1 MRSRE
6 TPTAALAAMVVVAA
20 LGVWSCGGS
29 NESPTAPALVP
40 DIATP
45 AAPVAA
51 QATGEE
57 GEGSVTSSCRTPR
70 KITICHKGQTQQVS
84 LLALFAHLRHGDR
97 IGACAPA
104 AVTCPCFSSAG
115 LADVAAQCSV
125 PPIAS
130 CGEPYSL
137 NLFCAAGGGSGTVGN
152 LGYFEARLGAGT
164 CSTTTADSLTGTTV
178 TTPMPVTAAQFEAC
192 KQAIVGSTYY
202 PASCPR

>member
-1 MRSRE
+1 
-6 TPTAALAAMVVVAA
+6 LVVVAA

-70 KITICHKGQTQQVS
+70 KITICHKGQTLKVS
-84 LLALFAHLRHGDR
+84 LAALFAHLRHGDR
-97 IGACAPA
+97 IGPCAPPA
-104 AVTCPCFSSAG
+104 ASCPCFTSTG
-115 LADVAAQCSV
+115 LADVAAQCSAA
-125 PPIAS
+125 PIAS
-130 CGEPYSL
+130 CGGDPYSL
-137 NLFCAAGGGSGTVGN
+137 NLFCASGGGTGTVGN
-152 LGYFEARLGAGT
+152 LGYFEALLGTNT
-164 CSTTTADSLTGTTV
+164 CSTTTQDALTGEAV
-178 TTPMPVTAAQFEAC
+178 TTTLPVTAAQFEAC